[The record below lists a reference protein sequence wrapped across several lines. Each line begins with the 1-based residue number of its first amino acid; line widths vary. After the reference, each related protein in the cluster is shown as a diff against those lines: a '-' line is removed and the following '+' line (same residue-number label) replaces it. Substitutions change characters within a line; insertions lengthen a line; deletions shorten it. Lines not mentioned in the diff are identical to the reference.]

1 MDTIYALSTGPSVAG
16 VAVIRISG
24 PRARD
29 VAGRFRFRLPKPR
42 MATLRRLVDPR
53 SHEVIDQALVLLFPA
68 PDSFTGDD
76 VIELQVHG
84 SRAVTRWILQTLGAS
99 EGFRPAEA
107 GEFSRRAFLNGKM
120 DLLDV
125 EALGDLLAAET
136 RAQIILADHNR
147 HNLRGAVDQWR
158 QSLIEL
164 RGLTEALI
172 DFSDEDD
179 VLQSFDSNLQQMIG
193 DLRTAV
199 EQASQPNAAAEII
212 RDGFRVAL
220 LGPPNAGK
228 SSLLNTLARRDVAI
242 VSDIAGTTRD
252 VLEVHLD
259 LGGHS
264 VILMDTAGIRE
275 TVDPLEREGISRTK
289 RAADAADYR
298 IWLQAVDLDGHTEL
312 GIDQADMVI
321 TTKSDKLDSDS
332 KQLQAED
339 RLAVSVRTGEGI
351 NALIDHLA
359 TVVAEAAWRPREG
372 FGIVHE
378 RQIAGLKTAVTALRE
393 AEACDLNDLELRAE
407 ALRSASVAL
416 DRLIGRIEPDQVL
429 DVVFS
434 RFCIG
439 K

>member
-29 VAGRFRFRLPKPR
+29 VANHFGFPLPKPR
-42 MATLRRLVDPR
+42 IAALRRLMDPLSR
-53 SHEVIDQALVLLFPA
+53 DFIDQALVLLFPG
-68 PDSFTGDD
+68 PHSFTGDD

-84 SRAVTRWILQTLGAS
+84 SRAVTRWILQVLGS
-99 EGFRPAEA
+99 CDGFRPAEA

-120 DLLDV
+120 DLLDI
-125 EALGDLLAAET
+125 EALADLLAAET
-136 RAQIILADHNR
+136 RNQIILADQNR
-147 HNLRGAVDQWR
+147 HNLRGVVDQWR
-158 QSLIEL
+158 ETLIEL

-179 VLQSFDSNLQQMIG
+179 VLQSFDSNLQQMIA
-193 DLRTAV
+193 DLRIAV
-199 EQASQPNAAAEII
+199 EQASQPNTAAEVV
-212 RDGFRVAL
+212 REGFRVAL

-228 SSLLNTLARRDVAI
+228 SSLLNALARRDVAI

-259 LGGHS
+259 LAGHS

-275 TVDPLEREGISRTK
+275 TMDPLEREGISRTM
-289 RAADAADYR
+289 RVAESADYR
-298 IWLQAVDLDGHTEL
+298 IWLQAVDLPVATEPE
-312 GIDQADMVI
+312 IHQADMMI
-321 TTKSDKLDSDS
+321 TTKGDQLDSDS
-332 KQLQAED
+332 KQLSTD
-339 RLAVSVRTGEGI
+339 GRLTVSVRTGEGI
-351 NALIDHLA
+351 NTLIERLS
-359 TVVAEAAWRPREG
+359 TVVAEAAWRSREG
-372 FGIVHE
+372 FSVVHE
-378 RQIAGLKTAVTALRE
+378 RQRMALKAAARALRE
-393 AEACDLNDLELRAE
+393 AETCDVDDLELRAE